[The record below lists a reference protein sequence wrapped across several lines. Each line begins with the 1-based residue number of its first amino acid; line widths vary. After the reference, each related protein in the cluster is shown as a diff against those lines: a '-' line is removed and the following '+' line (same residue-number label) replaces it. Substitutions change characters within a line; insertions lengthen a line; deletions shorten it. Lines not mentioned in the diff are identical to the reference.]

1 MGLGHSPTII
11 TDGLVF
17 SLDAA
22 NPRCY
27 SGSGLT
33 AFGLIGGING
43 TLVNGVGFTTS
54 NRGSFIFDGTDDY
67 VTASSIPAT
76 FWTGGSWTVETFLLN
91 NNSTS
96 GDYGILGTASQLH
109 LLIRNGYAHLG
120 LFGNDVASNVQISTT
135 NWTHITFQYNA
146 NNYNKLIYVNGS
158 LSNSSIGTPINVN
171 GASTQ
176 IGKVSWG
183 YNYYFGK
190 MANFKFYNKIL
201 SATEVKQNYNATK
214 RRYGL

>member
-1 MGLGHSPTII
+1 MGIAYNTSIVS
-11 TDGLVF
+11 DGLVYAI
-17 SLDAA
+17 DAA
-22 NPRCY
+22 NSRSY
-27 SGSGLT
+27 GGSGITVNSLLGDIK
-33 AFGLIGGING
+33 A

-54 NRGSFIFDGTDDY
+54 NSGSFVFDGTDDY

-201 SATEVKQNYNATK
+201 SATEIRQNYNATK

>member
-22 NPRCY
+22 NQRCY

-54 NRGSFIFDGTDDY
+54 NSGSFVFDGTDDY
-67 VTASSIPAT
+67 VTASSVPAT

-190 MANFKFYNKIL
+190 MANFNFYNKIL